1 MRESASGN
9 YKCFYKKEIESHDIR
24 FFEEPSMPAGIELC
38 AKRIQSTALP
48 LSYRRTLFVELCFIE
63 PKARAMHQQVHSIR
77 SIQSTIKVDS
87 TLPLSD
93 RRRNGAATSTFLFFN
108 YFN

>member
-48 LSYRRTLFVELCFIE
+48 LSYRRTLFVELCFI
-63 PKARAMHQQVHSIR
+63 R